1 MTQKEWQDVLDRETE
16 VRNAQEIAQAA
27 PCGTKKENVSNES
40 DAKKRG
46 LVAREALDIVNGA
59 RLDAYGNPEDSF
71 TLIGDFW
78 QSWEFALEDTYFS
91 PRWNVAMRMALL
103 KIARI
108 AMSPQ
113 DRDSYRDA
121 IGYLALACDMAGAD
135 DKEKD

>member
-1 MTQKEWQDVLDRETE
+1 MK
-16 VRNAQEIAQAA
+16 NA
-27 PCGTKKENVSNES
+27 TNES
-40 DAKKRG
+40 CEKKRG
-46 LVAREALDIVNGA
+46 SVCLEAMETINGK
-59 RLDAYGNPEDSF
+59 RQDAYGNPEDSF
-71 TLIGDFW
+71 NLIGEFW
-78 QSWEFALEDTYFS
+78 QSWEFALEDTYCF

-108 AMSPQ
+108 ASSPQ

>member
-59 RLDAYGNPEDSF
+59 RQDAYGNPEDCF
-71 TLIGDFW
+71 VLIGDFW
-78 QSWEFALEDTYFS
+78 NAWGSAMTDRFFSLGWES
-91 PRWNVAMRMALL
+91 AMRMALL

-121 IGYLALACDMAGAD
+121 IGYLALACDMAGAA